1 MTTLNKRFGKA
12 KSGCAA
18 ERRYVFAQL
27 EDVEYQINQVHSTGI
42 EPMCGL
48 EALREVRDGYR
59 RDIEEMSK

>member
-1 MTTLNKRFGKA
+1 MSSLINRFGKA
-12 KSGCAA
+12 KHGYAV

-27 EDVEYQINQVHSTGI
+27 LDVEAQLNSAAVSGI
-42 EPMCGL
+42 EPMCGV